1 MITLPLNRV
10 TTLMQI
16 NPSDRY
22 HLMPIITP
30 AYPQQNSTFN
40 VTFSTRQVMLQE
52 FRRGIDMCT
61 DIVLGRKSWL
71 DLFEPINFFTLFK

>member
-1 MITLPLNRV
+1 MLI
-10 TTLMQI
+10 QI

-40 VTFSTRQVMLQE
+40 VTFSTREVMLKE
-52 FRRGIDMCT
+52 FRRGIEVCT
-61 DIVLGRKSWL
+61 DIILGRKTWL
-71 DLFEPINFFTLFK
+71 DLFEPISFFNLFK